1 MKKGIQSWKNLVVWA
16 FNFFSIPVL
25 FKTLFAPWQM
35 DRAGA
40 DNAEWWENALFA
52 IFIRAFGFVARSVF
66 IVLGL
71 ALTLLVILTYPIFFL
86 LPIDISRDS
95 LLKVG
100 SIGSELSY
108 GNTFFLNRFGHDV
121 SLPSELKLY
130 GKDRAMRMILL
141 GLSKDT
147 DHNVLLVG
155 DVGVGKE
162 TLIDYLGKL
171 GESGLSEKGIMHH
184 RVVELPIENMAYE
197 NIEKSLNESRDAGNV
212 ILVLK
217 NIEKYPD
224 LYEKFLP
231 YLNSKNLSIIAT
243 TDFGGHDSVLK
254 AHPEFLSKF
263 EKVDIF
269 PPSFEETVEIISNYS
284 GLHGLKIDKSTIGE
298 LVRLAG
304 RYIGNQSEPQKSITI
319 IDELRALGRP
329 VTIDDVKQ
337 IISDKANI
345 PVGALSQDEKSIL
358 LNLYENMHAKIVG
371 QDEAVRDLADAMK
384 RMRAGVA
391 DPSKPAG
398 SFLFLGPTGVGKTYT
413 AKILA
418 ESYFGRKDAMVR
430 FDMSEFVDSSSV
442 ETFSDRLCALIEEK
456 PLSLV
461 FFDELE
467 KADRAVHNLLLQV
480 LDEGR
485 LTRASGRTA
494 NFKESIIIATSNA
507 GSREIIADSNIEKK
521 KLVDMLIQN
530 RMFSPEFLNRFS
542 GIVLFKPLG
551 ESGVK
556 KVAELLLNEFKTRL
570 LAEKGITLEV
580 TPELLE
586 RVASA
591 GFDPDFGA
599 RPIHRAIEDIVENK
613 VADMLIRG
621 EVSPDNIIKIL

>member
-1 MKKGIQSWKNLVVWA
+1 MHKGIQSWKNLVIWA

-25 FKTLFAPWQM
+25 LKTLFAPWQM
-35 DRAGA
+35 DKSGSAGG
-40 DNAEWWENALFA
+40 DWWENALFA
-52 IFIRAFGFVARSVF
+52 IFIRVLGFLARSVF
-66 IVLGL
+66 IILGL
-71 ALTLLVILTYPIFFL
+71 ALTFLVILTYPIFFL
-86 LPIDISRDS
+86 LPINLSRED
-95 LLKVG
+95 LLKIG

-121 SLPSELKLY
+121 SMPNEIKIY
-130 GKDRAMRMILL
+130 GKDRAMRMILRGL
-141 GLSKDT
+141 GKDT

-217 NIEKYPD
+217 NIDKYPD

-231 YLNSKNLSIIAT
+231 YLASKNLSIIAT
-243 TDFGGHDSVLK
+243 TDFGGYDSVLK

-269 PPSFEETVEIISNYS
+269 PPSFEDTVEIISNYS
-284 GLHGLKIDKSTIGE
+284 KLHGLKIDKSTIAE
-298 LVRLAG
+298 LIRLAG
-304 RYIGNQSEPQKSITI
+304 RYIGNLSEPQKSITI

-329 VTIDDVKQ
+329 VTQGDVKQ
-337 IISDKANI
+337 VISDKANV
-345 PVGALSQDEKSIL
+345 PVGALSQDEKSVL
-358 LNLYENMHAKIVG
+358 LNLYENMHAKIIG

-384 RMRAGVA
+384 RMRSGVA

-413 AKILA
+413 AKVLA
-418 ESYFGRKDAMVR
+418 ESYFERKDAMVR
-430 FDMSEFVDSSSV
+430 FDMSEFVDPSSV
-442 ETFSDRLCALIEEK
+442 ENFSNRLCAVIEEK

-467 KADRAVHNLLLQV
+467 KADRAIHNLLLQV

-507 GSREIIADSNIEKK
+507 GSREIIADTKIEKK
-521 KLVDMLIQN
+521 KLIDMLIEA
-530 RMFSPEFLNRFS
+530 RMFAPEFLNRFS

-556 KVAELLLNEFKTRL
+556 KVAELLLYEFKTRL
-570 LAEKGITLEV
+570 QADKGVILEV
-580 TPELLE
+580 TPELVDA
-586 RVASA
+586 VASA

-613 VADMLIRG
+613 VADILIKG
-621 EVSPDNIIKIL
+621 ELGEDKKITIL